1 MQETRFT
8 SFDCP
13 SPHNTRRVFIRQ
25 NRNQGFTLIELLVV
39 IAIIAILIGLLLPAV
54 QKVREAANRTQCSKN
69 LQMILAAQLEFFS
82 EHQMYAKSLDE
93 LGLGNQFPENQKNGY
108 NFTLEGGTLGFLA
121 TGIPAAAGITGNADC
136 RVNQLGRLWC
146 APNPGAD
153 AGRRLMFANIH
164 RRAALTIG
172 SLLAQMPDALGR
184 LVPAVQSDKTVPEVF
199 RFFDMDG
206 DGSVRVGEI
215 FGPHQDNTGALGEL
229 LPYIEQQMR
238 FGLAGEDVGSFAGVS
253 LRTLM
258 DKTAEQPDVA
268 LNLNI
273 TQGNSQLAG
282 VQTAMPSVPAVQN
295 LSLAGFC
302 DGSVRPMEDHG
313 ASLPFQFNFKDGSI
327 FAELEQI
334 EAPNRSA
341 NTWAG
346 LVSMNDGNG
355 NAIIAVLIGLL
366 LPAVQNQ
373 EPTFDGIIIV
383 GEGGGVF
390 HGAPGVG
397 RAQLN
402 FVDGINGAFTGGV
415 HTKPFLVNRR

>member
-1 MQETRFT
+1 MQETRFR

-13 SPHNTRRVFIRQ
+13 NPHNTQRVFIRQ
-25 NRNQGFTLIELLVV
+25 DRNQGFTLIELLVV

-54 QKVREAANRTQCSKN
+54 QKGREAANRTQCSNN
-69 LQMILAAQLEFFS
+69 LQMILTAEQEFFS
-82 EHQMYAKSLDE
+82 EHQRYANSLDE

-108 NFTLEGGTLGFLA
+108 NFTLEGGTVDFLA
-121 TGIPAAAGITGNADC
+121 TGIPAAPGITANADC
-136 RVNQLGRLWC
+136 RMNQLGRLWC
-146 APNPGAD
+146 APNPAAD
-153 AGRRLMFANIH
+153 AERRLMFANIH

-172 SLLAQMPDALGR
+172 SLLAQMPEALGR
-184 LVPAVQSDKTVPEVF
+184 LVPAVQGDKTVLEVF

-238 FGLAGEDVGSFAGVS
+238 FGLAGEDVGSLPGVS

-258 DKTAEQPDVA
+258 DKTAEQPDVS

-282 VQTAMPSVPAVQN
+282 AQTGTPSAPTAQN
-295 LSLAGFC
+295 LLLAGFC

-313 ASLPFQFNFKDGSI
+313 ASLPFQFNFKNGSI

-373 EPTFDGIIIV
+373 GATFDGMIII

-415 HTKPFLVNRR
+415 HTKPFLVSRR